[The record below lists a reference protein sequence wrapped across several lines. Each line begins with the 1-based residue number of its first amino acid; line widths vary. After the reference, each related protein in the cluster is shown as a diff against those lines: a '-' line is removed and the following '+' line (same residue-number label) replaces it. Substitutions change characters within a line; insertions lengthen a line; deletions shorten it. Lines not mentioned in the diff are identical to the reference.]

1 MLQLTR
7 CFGYTHEVISKELTS
22 QALWFIAGC
31 LLVLL
36 GWQGHSSTCLLVCL
50 NEIIGKNVEKDA

>member
-36 GWQGHSSTCLLVCL
+36 G
-50 NEIIGKNVEKDA
+50 